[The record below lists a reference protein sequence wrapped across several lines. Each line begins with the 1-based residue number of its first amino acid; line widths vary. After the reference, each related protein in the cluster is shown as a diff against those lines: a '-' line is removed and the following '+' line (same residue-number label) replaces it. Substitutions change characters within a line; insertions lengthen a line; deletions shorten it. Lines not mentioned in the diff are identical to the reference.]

1 MKNIISFIFLFYV
14 AVYPQAEFNKYFL
27 DKTLRVDF
35 YQTGDKNNEIISFNR
50 LIEEPYWGGSEINL
64 IDTFYYGNYFLKVF
78 DVSENRLIYSRGF
91 STLFQEW
98 QTTDEA
104 DTVVKTFACSVTFP
118 YPKSKVRIE
127 IDKRD
132 RQGIFINKFS
142 YVIDPNNYFIVK
154 ERPKKYDAFKVHYSG
169 DHHKKL
175 DIVFLPEGYTIEE
188 MDKFRD
194 DCKRFADYLFEFSP
208 FDELKEKIN
217 IWGVEAPSGET
228 GTDIPAE
235 NIWKNTILNS
245 RFYTFDSERYLMTED
260 YYSVRDA
267 ASNAPYDQI
276 FIIVN
281 TAKYGGGAIYNF
293 YNVTAS
299 DNRLS
304 KLIFVH
310 EFGHGLAGL
319 ADEYADTST
328 YNEFYNLETEPWE
341 PNITTLVNF
350 ESKWKSLIESNTPV
364 PTPADSTYSDKIGVF
379 EGGGYVLKGVY
390 RPTINS
396 LMRSFSSKEFNEV
409 CRRAII
415 NIINFYSE

>member
-1 MKNIISFIFLFYV
+1 MRKITFFIFVFYV
-14 AVYPQAEFNKYFL
+14 SLYPQVEFNKYFL
-27 DKTLRVDF
+27 DKTLRIDF
-35 YQTGDKNNEIISFNR
+35 YETGDKNNEIISINR
-50 LIEEPYWGGSEINL
+50 LIEEKYWGGSDVNL
-64 IDTFYYGNYFLKVF
+64 IDTFFYGNYFFKVY
-78 DVSENRLIYSRGF
+78 DLHSNKLIYSRGF

-104 DTVVKTFACSVTFP
+104 DTVVKTFTCSVTFP

-132 RQGIFINKFS
+132 RNGKFVNKFT
-142 YVIDPNNYFIVK
+142 YTIDPNNYFIIK
-154 ERPKKYDAFKVHYSG
+154 EQSKKYEAFKVHYSG

-175 DIVFLPEGYTIEE
+175 DIVIVPEGYTKEE
-188 MDKFRD
+188 MEKFHN
-194 DCKRFADYLFEFSP
+194 DCDRFAEYLFEFSP
-208 FDELKEKIN
+208 FSESREKIN
-217 IWGVEAPSGET
+217 IWGIEAPSEET

-235 NIWKNTILNS
+235 NIWKNTLVNS

-260 YYSVRDA
+260 YYSVRDV

-276 FIIVN
+276 FILVN
-281 TAKYGGGAIYNF
+281 TSKYGGGAIYNF

-319 ADEYADTST
+319 ADEYADTTT
-328 YNEFYNLETEPWE
+328 YNEFYNLAIEPWE

-350 ESKWKSLIESNTPV
+350 DSKWKSLIDENTPV
-364 PTPADSTYSDKIGVF
+364 PTPNDSIYANKIGVF
-379 EGGGYVLKGVY
+379 EGGGYVSKGVY
-390 RPTINS
+390 RPTLNS
-396 LMRSFSSKEFNEV
+396 LMRSFSSSEFNEV
-409 CRRAII
+409 CRKAII
-415 NIINFYSE
+415 KVINFYSE